1 MKSLSDFHVNIVG
14 KGTTTLVFGHGF
26 GSAQTAWQHQITAF
40 KDHYRLILF
49 DYIGC
54 GQSNIQAYSP
64 LYYASLERY
73 RDDLLTIYATLALTD
88 TIFIG
93 HSMSGVI
100 GLLASLVEPAY
111 FRQLVLIGAS
121 PRYLNDGDYVG
132 GFEPADL
139 EQLYQ
144 AMADNYLG
152 WANGFSTL
160 AMANPERPELGRAFA
175 HTLAAMR
182 PDIAQSTARIIF
194 EADFRAQLPCVRHPA
209 LVLQTQHDFAVPV
222 HVGAYLAAQLPH
234 GHFVRLPAAG
244 HFPHMSAPD
253 AVTAAIKAFVTTNH
267 PD

>member
-1 MKSLSDFHVNIVG
+1 MSSLSDFNVNIVG
-14 KGTTTLVFGHGF
+14 EGATTLVFGHGF
-26 GSAQTAWQHQITAF
+26 GSAQTVWQHQIMAF
-40 KDHYRLILF
+40 KDHYRLVLF
-49 DYIGC
+49 DYVGC
-54 GQSNIQAYSP
+54 GQSNIQAYNP
-64 LYYASLERY
+64 LIYDSLERY

-88 TIFIG
+88 TIFVG
-93 HSMSGVI
+93 HSMSGMI
-100 GLLASLVEPAY
+100 GLLASLVRPEC

-121 PRYLNDGDYVG
+121 PRYLNDGAYVG

-139 EQLYQ
+139 DQLYQ

-152 WANGFSTL
+152 WANGFSSL

-194 EADFRAQLPCVRHPA
+194 EADFRAQLPCVRHPV

-222 HVGAYLAAQLPH
+222 HVGAYLAAQLPR
-234 GHFVRLPAAG
+234 GQFVLLAAEG
-244 HFPHMSAPD
+244 HFPHMSAP
-253 AVTAAIKAFVTTNH
+253 ATVVAAIKAFMTADQ